1 MPTSA
6 LSKNV
11 GILRADVGIGP
22 YVGTYFNRVNNN
34 LAYSDMLQK
43 QGRSAALFILDLQLV
58 CNAPVDHLLG
68 FLAAASA
75 LFAQVLL
82 CEGDT
87 TGGHAGLFL
96 HSQLAL

>member
-34 LAYSDMLQK
+34 LSYK
-43 QGRSAALFILDLQLV
+43 KGRSL
-58 CNAPVDHLLG
+58 
-68 FLAAASA
+68 
-75 LFAQVLL
+75 
-82 CEGDT
+82 
-87 TGGHAGLFL
+87 
-96 HSQLAL
+96 